1 MSLHAQLRQRAAEG
15 RPIRVGLIG
24 AGKFG
29 SMYLAQVPRTP
40 GVHLVAIADLS
51 PANAKANLA
60 RVGWKAERTAAGSI
74 DVAIETGATHVGED
88 WQALVQHP
96 AIDVVV
102 ECTGHPIAAVDHCL
116 AAFAQKKHVVNVT
129 VEADAFC
136 GPLLAKRAQEAGVV
150 YSLAFGDQPALICD
164 LVDWARTCG
173 FPVVAAGRGHKW
185 LPHFSESTP
194 ETVWGNYGLTPEQA
208 ARGGLNPKMFNSFLD
223 GSKPSIECT
232 AVANATGLEVPSTG
246 LLYPPA
252 SVADIPFVTRPKSE
266 GGVLERKGMV
276 EVISSLE
283 TDGRV
288 IPYDIRMG
296 VWVTV
301 EAETEYIKN
310 CFEEY
315 NAHTDPSGRY
325 FTLYKRW
332 HLIGLEVGLSVAS
345 VALRKEATGVATCWN
360 ADVVATAKRDLKPGE
375 LLDGEGGYTVW
386 GKLQPA
392 DASLRMGGVP
402 LGLAHDVKVVRP
414 VAKGQCLTWA
424 DVAMDETTHAF
435 RIRRELER
443 LGAPAARKAA

>member
-1 MSLHAQLRQRAAEG
+1 MSLHRQLQQRAAEG
-15 RPIRVGLIG
+15 RPIRVALIG

-29 SMYLAQVPRTP
+29 SMYLSQIPRTP
-40 GVHLVAIADLS
+40 GVHLAGIADLS
-51 PANAKANLA
+51 PEAACRNLA
-60 RVGWKAERTAAGSI
+60 RVGWDPQRVQAASLDAALRDG
-74 DVAIETGATHVGED
+74 TTHVGED
-88 WQALVQHP
+88 WRALVSHP
-96 AIDVVV
+96 AIDIVV

-116 AAFAQKKHVVNVT
+116 EAFAHGKHVVNVT

-136 GPLLAKRAQEAGVV
+136 GPLLAKRAAEAGVL

-185 LPHFSESTP
+185 LPHFCESTP
-194 ETVWGNYGLTPEQA
+194 ETVWANYGLTPEQA

-223 GSKPSIECT
+223 GSKPSIEST
-232 AVANATGLEVPSTG
+232 AVANATGLAVPSTG

-252 SVADIPFVTRPKSE
+252 SIADIPFVTRPKYE
-266 GGVLERKGMV
+266 GGVLEQKGMV

-301 EAETEYIKN
+301 EGETDYVRH

-332 HLIGLEVGLSVAS
+332 HLIGLEVGYSVAS
-345 VALRKEATGVATCWN
+345 LALRREPTGVATCWN
-360 ADVVATAKRDLKPGE
+360 ADVVATAKRDLQPGDR
-375 LLDGEGGYTVW
+375 LDGEGGYTVW
-386 GKLQPA
+386 GKLTPA
-392 DASLRMGGVP
+392 AASLRAGGLP
-402 LGLAHDVKVVRP
+402 LGLAHDIPVVRP
-414 VAKGQCLTWA
+414 VKKGQSLSWA
-424 DVAMDETTHAF
+424 DVAVDTTTRAYAL
-435 RIRRELER
+435 RREMEAQFASR
-443 LGAPAARKAA
+443 AN

>member
-1 MSLHAQLRQRAAEG
+1 MNLHAKLQERAASQ
-15 RPIRVGLIG
+15 RPIRIGLIG

-40 GVHLVAIADLS
+40 GVHLVGIADLS
-51 PANAKANLA
+51 PAGVHTNLA
-60 RVGWKAERTAAGSI
+60 RVGWEPERLQAASLDEAVRLGS
-74 DVAIETGATHVGED
+74 THVSDD
-88 WQALVQHP
+88 WQALVRHP
-96 AIDVVV
+96 AVDVVV
-102 ECTGHPIAAVDHCL
+102 ECTGSPLHAVDHIL
-116 AAFAQKKHVVNVT
+116 EAFAQRKHVVNVT

-136 GPLLAKRAQEAGVV
+136 GPLLARRAQAAGVV

-185 LPHFSESTP
+185 LPHFAQSTP
-194 ETVWGNYGLTPEQA
+194 ETVWGYYGLTPEQA

-223 GSKPSIECT
+223 GSKPSIEST
-232 AVANATGLEVPSTG
+232 AVANATGLGVPSNG

-252 SVADIPFVTRPKSE
+252 SVEDIPYVTRPISE

-283 TDGRV
+283 PDGRQ

-301 EAETEYIKN
+301 EGETEYIRN

-332 HLIGLEVGLSVAS
+332 HLIGLEVGVSVAS
-345 VALRKEATGVATCWN
+345 VALRAEPTGVATGWH

-375 LLDGEGGYTVW
+375 MLDGEGGYTVW
-386 GKLQPA
+386 GKLLPA
-392 DASLRMGGVP
+392 ATSLRLGGLP
-402 LGLAHDVKVVRP
+402 LGLAHGVKVVRP
-414 VAKGQCLTWA
+414 VAQGQSLSWD
-424 DVAMDETTHAF
+424 DVAMDTQTHAYQ
-435 RIRRELER
+435 IRREME
-443 LGAPAARKAA
+443 AAHRA

>member
-1 MSLHAQLRQRAAEG
+1 MSLHRQLQQRAAEG
-15 RPIRVGLIG
+15 RPIRIALIG

-40 GVHLVAIADLS
+40 GVHLVGIADLS
-51 PANAKANLA
+51 PDAARRNLA
-60 RVGWKAERTAAGSI
+60 RVGWEAERLQAQSLDAALRDGS
-74 DVAIETGATHVGED
+74 TWVGED
-88 WQALVQHP
+88 WRALVAHP
-96 AIDVVV
+96 AIDIVV

-116 AAFAQKKHVVNVT
+116 EAFAQGKHVVNVT

-136 GPLLAKRAQEAGVV
+136 GPLLARRAQEAGVL

-185 LPHFSESTP
+185 LPHFSQSTP
-194 ETVWGNYGLTPEQA
+194 ETVWGHYGLTPEQA
-208 ARGGLNPKMFNSFLD
+208 ERGGLNPKMFNSFLD
-223 GSKPSIECT
+223 GSKPSIECS
-232 AVANATGLEVPSTG
+232 AVANATGLDVPSTG

-252 SVADIPFVTRPKSE
+252 SVADIPFVTRPRSE
-266 GGVLERKGMV
+266 GGVLEHKGMV

-283 TDGRV
+283 TDGRS

-301 EAETEYIKN
+301 EGETEYVRN

-332 HLIGLEVGLSVAS
+332 HLIGLEVGYSVAS
-345 VALRKEATGVATCWN
+345 LALRREPTGVAQGWV

-386 GKLQPA
+386 GKLTPA
-392 DASLRMGGVP
+392 AASLRAGGLP
-402 LGLAHDVKVVRP
+402 LGLAHDVRLLRA
-414 VAKGQCLTWA
+414 VAQGQAVTWD
-424 DVAMDETTHAF
+424 DVAIDTGTRAYQL
-435 RIRRELER
+435 RREMETLFR
-443 LGAPAARKAA
+443 

>member
-1 MSLHAQLRQRAAEG
+1 MNLYAKLQERAASQ
-15 RPIRVGLIG
+15 RPIRIGLIG

-40 GVHLVAIADLS
+40 GVHLVGIADLS
-51 PANAKANLA
+51 PAGVHTNLA
-60 RVGWKAERTAAGSI
+60 RVGWESERLQAKSLDEAVRLGS
-74 DVAIETGATHVGED
+74 THVSED
-88 WQALVQHP
+88 WQALVRHP

-102 ECTGHPIAAVDHCL
+102 ECTGSPLHAVDHIL
-116 AAFAQKKHVVNVT
+116 EAFAQRKHVVNVT

-136 GPLLAKRAQEAGVV
+136 GPLLATRAQAAGVV

-185 LPHFSESTP
+185 LPHFAQSTP
-194 ETVWGNYGLTPEQA
+194 ETVWGYYGLTPEQA
-208 ARGGLNPKMFNSFLD
+208 VRGGLNPKMFNSFLD
-223 GSKPSIECT
+223 GSKPSIEST
-232 AVANATGLEVPSTG
+232 AVANATGLGVPSNG

-252 SVADIPFVTRPKSE
+252 SVEDIPYVTRPISE

-283 TDGRV
+283 PDGRK

-301 EAETEYIKN
+301 EGETEYIRN

-332 HLIGLEVGLSVAS
+332 HLIGLEVGVSVAS
-345 VALRKEATGVATCWN
+345 VALRDEPTGVATGWH

-375 LLDGEGGYTVW
+375 ILDGEGGYTVW
-386 GKLQPA
+386 GKLLPA
-392 DASLRMGGVP
+392 ATSLRMGGLP
-402 LGLAHDVKVVRP
+402 LGLAHGVKVVRP
-414 VAKGQCLTWA
+414 VAQGQSLSWD
-424 DVAMDETTHAF
+424 DVAMDTQTHAYQ
-435 RIRRELER
+435 IRREMESAHTL
-443 LGAPAARKAA
+443 

>member
-1 MSLHAQLRQRAAEG
+1 MNLHAKLLQRQAEK
-15 RPIRVGLIG
+15 RPIRIGLIG

-29 SMYLAQVPRTP
+29 SMYLAQIPRTP
-40 GVHLVAIADLS
+40 GVHLVGIADLS
-51 PANAKANLA
+51 PDAARTNLA
-60 RVGWKAERTAAGSI
+60 RVGWNPEKLKATNLDQAVKEGSTCISDDWQSLVRHPSI
-74 DVAIETGATHVGED
+74 DI
-88 WQALVQHP
+88 
-96 AIDVVV
+96 VV
-102 ECTGHPIAAVDHCL
+102 ECTGSPLHAVDHIL
-116 AAFAQKKHVVNVT
+116 ESFAHGKHVVNVT

-136 GPLLAKRAQEAGVV
+136 GPLLAKRAQAAGVV

-185 LPHFSESTP
+185 LPHFCESTP
-194 ETVWGNYGLTPEQA
+194 ETVWGYYGLTPEQA

-223 GSKPSIECT
+223 GSKPSIEST
-232 AVANATGLEVPSTG
+232 AVSNATGLGVPSNG

-252 SVADIPFVTRPKSE
+252 SVEDIPYVTRPISE

-283 TDGRV
+283 ADGRK

-301 EAETEYIKN
+301 EAETDYIKN

-332 HLIGLEVGLSVAS
+332 HLIGLEVGVSVAS
-345 VALRKEATGVATCWN
+345 VALRNEPTGVATHWN

-386 GKLQPA
+386 GKLLPA
-392 DASLRMGGVP
+392 ATSKKMGGLP
-402 LGLAHDVKVVRP
+402 LGLAHGVKVVRP
-414 VAKGQCLTWA
+414 VAKGQGLSWD
-424 DVAMDETTHAF
+424 DVAMDTTTHAYK
-435 RIRRELER
+435 IRREMEA
-443 LGAPAARKAA
+443 GYSF

>member
-1 MSLHAQLRQRAAEG
+1 MSSAMNLYAKLQQRAADHQ
-15 RPIRVGLIG
+15 PIRIALIG

-40 GVHLVAIADLS
+40 GVHLAAIADLS
-51 PANAKANLA
+51 PEAARQNLG
-60 RVGWKAERTAAGSI
+60 RVGWEAERSQAASLDEAFQSGGTWI
-74 DVAIETGATHVGED
+74 TED
-88 WQALVQHP
+88 WQAVVSDP
-96 AIDVVV
+96 RIDVVV
-102 ECTGHPIAAVDHCL
+102 ECTGHPIAAVSHCL
-116 AAFAQKKHVVNVT
+116 AAFAHGNHVVNVT

-136 GPLLAKRAQEAGVV
+136 GPLLARRAQEAGVV

-185 LPHFSESTP
+185 LPHFCDSTP
-194 ETVWGNYGLTPEQA
+194 ETVWGYYGLSPEQA
-208 ARGGLNPKMFNSFLD
+208 VRGGLNPKMFNSFLD
-223 GSKPSIECT
+223 GSKPSIEST
-232 AVANATGLEVPSTG
+232 AVANATGLGVPSNG

-252 SVADIPFVTRPKSE
+252 SVEDIPFVTRPRSE

-283 TDGRV
+283 TDGRK

-301 EAETEYIKN
+301 EAETDYIKN

-332 HLIGLEVGLSVAS
+332 HLIGLEVGVSVAS
-345 VALRKEATGVATCWN
+345 VALRGEPTGVATGWR
-360 ADVVATAKRDLKPGE
+360 ADVVATAQRDLRPGD
-375 LLDGEGGYTVW
+375 LLDGEGGYPGW
-386 GKLQPA
+386 GKLLPA
-392 DASLRMGGVP
+392 DKSLAMGGLP
-402 LGLAHDVKVVRP
+402 LGLAHGVKVVRP
-414 VAKGQCLTWA
+414 VARGQSLCWD
-424 DVAMDETTHAF
+424 DVAMDTGTDAW
-435 RIRRELER
+435 RLRREMETLFGE
-443 LGAPAARKAA
+443 KA

>member
-1 MSLHAQLRQRAAEG
+1 MNLYAKLQQRAARG
-15 RPIRVGLIG
+15 QPIRIGLIG

-51 PANAKANLA
+51 PEGARRNLA
-60 RVGWKAERTAAGSI
+60 RVGWEPARAQASDMAQALREGTTW
-74 DVAIETGATHVGED
+74 VTED
-88 WQALVQHP
+88 WQALVRDPQ
-96 AIDVVV
+96 IDVVV
-102 ECTGHPIAAVDHCL
+102 ECTGHPIAAVEHCL
-116 AAFAQKKHVVNVT
+116 QAFAHGKHVVNVT

-136 GPLLAKRAQEAGVV
+136 GPLLARRAAEAGVV
-150 YSLAFGDQPALICD
+150 YSLAFGDQPALICE

-185 LPHFSESTP
+185 LPHFCTSTP
-194 ETVWGNYGLTPEQA
+194 ETVWGYYGLTPEQA

-223 GSKPSIECT
+223 GSKPSIEST
-232 AVANATGLEVPSTG
+232 AVANATGLGVPSNG

-252 SVADIPFVTRPKSE
+252 SVADIPFVTRPRSE

-283 TDGRV
+283 TDGRA

-301 EAETEYIKN
+301 EAETDYIKN

-345 VALRKEATGVATCWN
+345 VALRGEPTGVATGWH
-360 ADVVATAKRDLKPGE
+360 ADVVATAKRDLQVGD

-386 GKLQPA
+386 GKLLPA
-392 DASLRMGGVP
+392 ETSRRMGGLP
-402 LGLAHDVKVVRP
+402 LGLAHDVRVVRP
-414 VAKGQCLTWA
+414 VRAGQSLSWD
-424 DVAMDETTHAF
+424 DVAMNTDTPAY
-435 RIRRELER
+435 RLRREMESLFS
-443 LGAPAARKAA
+443 

>member
-1 MSLHAQLRQRAAEG
+1 MSLHRQLQQRAAEG

-29 SMYLAQVPRTP
+29 SMYLSQVPRTP
-40 GVHLVAIADLS
+40 GVHLVGIADLS
-51 PANAKANLA
+51 PDAARANLA
-60 RVGWKAERTAAGSI
+60 RVGWDAQRTQAASLEAALKDGS
-74 DVAIETGATHVGED
+74 THVGED
-88 WQALVQHP
+88 WRALVSHP

-116 AAFAQKKHVVNVT
+116 EAFAHGKHVVNVT

-136 GPLLAKRAQEAGVV
+136 GPLLARRAAQAGVV
-150 YSLAFGDQPALICD
+150 YSLAYGDQPAMICD

-185 LPHFSESTP
+185 LPHFCESTP
-194 ETVWGNYGLTPEQA
+194 ETVWGYYGLTPEQA
-208 ARGGLNPKMFNSFLD
+208 VRGGLNPKMFNSFLD
-223 GSKPSIECT
+223 GSKPSIEST
-232 AVANATGLEVPSTG
+232 AVSNATGLAVPSNG

-252 SVADIPFVTRPKSE
+252 SVEDIPFVTRPREE
-266 GGVLERKGMV
+266 GGVLEGKGMV

-283 TDGRV
+283 ADGRV

-301 EAETEYIKN
+301 EG
-310 CFEEY
+310 

-332 HLIGLEVGLSVAS
+332 HLIGLEVGQSVAS
-345 VALRKEATGVATCWN
+345 VALRREPTGVATGWN
-360 ADVVATAKRDLKPGE
+360 ADVVATAKRDLAPGE

-386 GKLQPA
+386 GKLLPA
-392 DASLRMGGVP
+392 ARSMAFGGLP
-402 LGLAHDVKVVRP
+402 LGLAHGIRVARP
-414 VAKGQCLTWA
+414 VKKGQSLCWD
-424 DVAMDETTHAF
+424 DVVMETTTRAYAL
-435 RIRRELER
+435 RKELEAGFVPGCG
-443 LGAPAARKAA
+443 LG

>member
-1 MSLHAQLRQRAAEG
+1 MSLFAKLQQRQAEG

-29 SMYLAQVPRTP
+29 SMYLAQIPRTP
-40 GVHLVAIADLS
+40 GVHLVGIADLS
-51 PANAKANLA
+51 PDGARANLS
-60 RVGWKAERTAAGSI
+60 RVGWEAQRMQAASL
-74 DVAIETGATHVGED
+74 DAAIKMGTTHIGED
-88 WQALVQHP
+88 WRALVSHP
-96 AIDVVV
+96 AIDVIV

-116 AAFAQKKHVVNVT
+116 EAFAHGKNVVNVT

-136 GPLLAKRAQEAGVV
+136 GPLLAHKAAQAGVV

-185 LPHFSESTP
+185 LPHFNQSTP
-194 ETVWGNYGLTPEQA
+194 DTVWANYGLTPEQA
-208 ARGGLNPKMFNSFLD
+208 LRGGLNPKMFNSFLD
-223 GSKPSIECT
+223 GSKPSIESS
-232 AVANATGLEVPSTG
+232 AVSNATGLGVPSNG

-252 SVADIPFVTRPKSE
+252 SVEDIPFVTRPISE

-283 TDGRV
+283 ANGRK

-301 EAETEYIKN
+301 EAETDYIKN

-332 HLIGLEVGLSVAS
+332 HLIGLEVGMSVAS
-345 VALRKEATGVATCWN
+345 VALRGEPTGVATCWN
-360 ADVVATAKRDLKPGE
+360 ADVVATAKRDLQAGE
-375 LLDGEGGYTVW
+375 ILDGEGGYTVW
-386 GKLQPA
+386 GKLLPS
-392 DASLRMGGVP
+392 DTSRKLGGLP
-402 LGLAHDVKVVRP
+402 LGLAHNIKLLRP
-414 VAKGQCLTWA
+414 VRQGQSLCWD
-424 DVAMDETTHAF
+424 DVAIDTSTRAYQL
-435 RIRRELER
+435 RREMENHFAVPL
-443 LGAPAARKAA
+443 AKAA

>member
-1 MSLHAQLRQRAAEG
+1 MSLHSQLQQRAAQG
-15 RPIRVGLIG
+15 KPIRVGLIG

-40 GVHLVAIADLS
+40 GVHLAGIADLS
-51 PANAKANLA
+51 PDAARANLA
-60 RVGWKAERTAAGSI
+60 RVGWKAEQSQASSLDQALK
-74 DVAIETGATHVGED
+74 TGTTHVSED
-88 WQALVQHP
+88 WQALVRHP
-96 AIDVVV
+96 AIDVIV

-116 AAFAQKKHVVNVT
+116 EAFANDKHVVNVT

-136 GPLLAKRAQEAGVV
+136 GPLLARKAAEAGVV

-185 LPHFSESTP
+185 LPHFCESTP
-194 ETVWGNYGLTPEQA
+194 ETVWGYYGLTPEQA
-208 ARGGLNPKMFNSFLD
+208 KRGGLNPKMFNSFLD
-223 GSKPSIECT
+223 GSKPSIEST
-232 AVANATGLEVPSTG
+232 AVANATGLAVPSNG

-252 SVADIPFVTRPKSE
+252 SVDRIPFVTRPLSE
-266 GGVLERKGMV
+266 GGVLEHKGMV

-283 TDGRV
+283 TDGTP

-301 EAETEYIKN
+301 EGETEYIRN

-332 HLIGLEVGLSVAS
+332 HLIGLEVGMSVAS
-345 VALRKEATGVATCWN
+345 VALRGEATGVATCWN
-360 ADVVATAKRDLKPGE
+360 ADVVATAKRDLAPGE

-386 GKLQPA
+386 GKLLPA
-392 DASLRMGGVP
+392 EKSAAMGGLP
-402 LGLAHDVKVVRP
+402 LGLAHNVKVTRAVK
-414 VAKGQCLTWA
+414 KGQSLCWA
-424 DVAMDETTHAF
+424 DVAMDTATPAYKVRKEMEAMF
-435 RIRRELER
+435 APREL
-443 LGAPAARKAA
+443 KAA

>member
-1 MSLHAQLRQRAAEG
+1 MSLHQQLLKRQADG
-15 RPIRVGLIG
+15 KPIRVGLIG

-29 SMYLAQVPRTP
+29 SMYLSQIPRTP
-40 GVHLVAIADLS
+40 GVHLVGIADLS
-51 PANAKANLA
+51 PAAARTNLA
-60 RVGWKAERTAAGSI
+60 RVGW
-74 DVAIETGATHVGED
+74 DVARTEAVSLDAAVKNGDTHITED
-88 WQALVQHP
+88 WKALVSHP

-116 AAFAQKKHVVNVT
+116 EAFAHGKHVVNVT

-136 GPLLAKRAQEAGVV
+136 GALLARRAAQAGVV
-150 YSLAFGDQPALICD
+150 YSLAYGDQPAMICD

-185 LPHFSESTP
+185 LPHFCNSTP
-194 ETVWGNYGLTPEQA
+194 ETVWGYYGLTPEQA

-223 GSKPSIECT
+223 GSKPAIEST
-232 AVANATGLEVPSTG
+232 AVSNATGLQVPSNG

-252 SVADIPFVTRPKSE
+252 SVEDIPYVTRPISE
-266 GGVLERKGMV
+266 GGVLEQKGMV

-283 TDGRV
+283 ADGRK

-301 EAETEYIKN
+301 EAETDYIKN

-332 HLIGLEVGLSVAS
+332 HLIGLEVGMSVAS
-345 VALRKEATGVATCWN
+345 VALRGEPTGVAIGWN
-360 ADVVATAKRDLKPGE
+360 ADVVAAAKRDLKPGDT
-375 LLDGEGGYTVW
+375 LDGEGGYTVW
-386 GKLQPA
+386 GKLLPSSKSVQ
-392 DASLRMGGVP
+392 LGGVP
-402 LGLAHDVKVVRP
+402 LGLAHDVKVIRP
-414 VAKGQCLTWA
+414 VPQGQVVTWA
-424 DVAMDETTHAF
+424 DVAMDTTTRAYQL
-435 RIRRELER
+435 RMELEA
-443 LGAPAARKAA
+443 LK

>member
-1 MSLHAQLRQRAAEG
+1 MSLFVKLQQRQAEG
-15 RPIRVGLIG
+15 RPIRIGLIG

-40 GVHLVAIADLS
+40 GVHLVGIADLS
-51 PANAKANLA
+51 PDGARANLA
-60 RVGWKAERTAAGSI
+60 RVGWDLQRTQAASLDAAIKDGS
-74 DVAIETGATHVGED
+74 THIGED
-88 WQALVQHP
+88 WRALVSHP
-96 AIDVVV
+96 AIDVIV

-116 AAFAQKKHVVNVT
+116 EAFTHGKHVVNVT

-136 GPLLAKRAQEAGVV
+136 GPLLALKAQQAGVV

-185 LPHFSESTP
+185 LPHFNQSTP
-194 ETVWGNYGLTPEQA
+194 DTVWGNYGLTPEQA

-223 GSKPSIECT
+223 GSKPSIECS
-232 AVANATGLEVPSTG
+232 AVSNATGLSVPSNG

-252 SVADIPFVTRPKSE
+252 SVEDIPFVTRPIEE

-283 TDGRV
+283 ANGRK

-301 EAETEYIKN
+301 EAETDYIKN

-332 HLIGLEVGLSVAS
+332 HLIGLEVGMSVAS
-345 VALRKEATGVATCWN
+345 VALRGEPTGVATGWN
-360 ADVVATAKRDLKPGE
+360 ADVVATAKRDLQPGE
-375 LLDGEGGYTVW
+375 MLDGEGGYTVW
-386 GKLQPA
+386 GKLLPA
-392 DASLRMGGVP
+392 EVSRKLGGLP
-402 LGLAHDVKVVRP
+402 LGLAHDIKVIRP
-414 VAKGQCLTWA
+414 VRQGQSLSWA
-424 DVAMDETTHAF
+424 DVAIDTSTRAYQL
-435 RIRRELER
+435 RREMESHFA
-443 LGAPAARKAA
+443 APLARAA

>member
-1 MSLHAQLRQRAAEG
+1 MSLHNQLKQRAADG
-15 RPIRVGLIG
+15 KPIRVGLIG

-29 SMYLAQVPRTP
+29 SMYLSQIPRTP
-40 GVHLVAIADLS
+40 GVHLVGIADLS
-51 PANAKANLA
+51 PSAARANLA
-60 RVGWKAERTAAGSI
+60 RVGWDPARTEAASLDSAMKDG
-74 DVAIETGATHVGED
+74 DTHITED
-88 WQALVQHP
+88 WKSVVTHP
-96 AIDVVV
+96 GIDVVV

-116 AAFAQKKHVVNVT
+116 EAFAHGKHVVNVT
-129 VEADAFC
+129 VEADAFG
-136 GPLLAKRAQEAGVV
+136 GPLLARKAAEAGVV
-150 YSLAFGDQPALICD
+150 YSLAFGDQPAMICD

-185 LPHFSESTP
+185 LPHFCESTP

-208 ARGGLNPKMFNSFLD
+208 ERGGLNPKMFNSFLD
-223 GSKPSIECT
+223 GSKPAIEST
-232 AVANATGLEVPSTG
+232 AVANATGLGVPSNG

-252 SVADIPFVTRPKSE
+252 SVEDIPYVTRPISE

-283 TDGRV
+283 PDGRK

-301 EAETEYIKN
+301 EAETDYIKN

-345 VALRKEATGVATCWN
+345 VALRGEPTGVATGWR

-386 GKLQPA
+386 GKLMPA
-392 DASLRMGGVP
+392 DTSVQLGGVP

-414 VAKGQCLTWA
+414 VAKGHIVTWA
-424 DVAMDETTHAF
+424 DVAMDTTTRAYQL
-435 RIRRELER
+435 RMELEA
-443 LGAPAARKAA
+443 LGAQSA

>member
-1 MSLHAQLRQRAAEG
+1 MSLHQQLLKRQADG
-15 RPIRVGLIG
+15 KPIRVGLIG

-29 SMYLAQVPRTP
+29 SMYLSQIPRTP
-40 GVHLVAIADLS
+40 GVHLVGIADLS
-51 PANAKANLA
+51 PAAARTNLA
-60 RVGWKAERTAAGSI
+60 RVGW
-74 DVAIETGATHVGED
+74 DVARTEAVSLDAAVKNGDTHITED
-88 WQALVQHP
+88 WKALVSHP

-116 AAFAQKKHVVNVT
+116 EAFAHGKHVVNVT

-136 GPLLAKRAQEAGVV
+136 GPLLARRAARAGVV
-150 YSLAFGDQPALICD
+150 YSLAYGDQPAMICD

-185 LPHFSESTP
+185 LPHFCNSTP
-194 ETVWGNYGLTPEQA
+194 ETVWGYYGLTPEQA

-223 GSKPSIECT
+223 GSKPAIEST
-232 AVANATGLEVPSTG
+232 AVSNATGLQVPSNG

-252 SVADIPFVTRPKSE
+252 SVEDIPYVTRPISE
-266 GGVLERKGMV
+266 GGVLEQKGMV

-283 TDGRV
+283 ADGRK

-301 EAETEYIKN
+301 EAETDYIKN

-332 HLIGLEVGLSVAS
+332 HLIGLEVGMSVAS
-345 VALRKEATGVATCWN
+345 VALRGEPTGVAIGWN
-360 ADVVATAKRDLKPGE
+360 ADVVAAAKRDLKPGDI
-375 LLDGEGGYTVW
+375 LDGEGGYTVW
-386 GKLQPA
+386 GKLLPSSKSVQ
-392 DASLRMGGVP
+392 LGGVP
-402 LGLAHDVKVVRP
+402 LGLAHDVKVIRP
-414 VAKGQCLTWA
+414 VPQGQVVTWA
-424 DVAMDETTHAF
+424 DVAMDTTTRAYQL
-435 RIRRELER
+435 RMELEA
-443 LGAPAARKAA
+443 LK

>member
-1 MSLHAQLRQRAAEG
+1 MNLHAKLLERAASQ
-15 RPIRVGLIG
+15 RPIRIGLIG

-40 GVHLVAIADLS
+40 GVHLVGIADLS
-51 PANAKANLA
+51 PAGVQTNLA
-60 RVGWKAERTAAGSI
+60 RVGWEPERLQAKSLDDAVKLGT
-74 DVAIETGATHVGED
+74 THVSED
-88 WQALVQHP
+88 WQALVRHP

-102 ECTGHPIAAVDHCL
+102 ECTGSPLHAVDHIL
-116 AAFAQKKHVVNVT
+116 EAFAHGKHVVNVT

-136 GPLLAKRAQEAGVV
+136 GPLLATRAQAAGVV

-185 LPHFSESTP
+185 LPHFAQSTP
-194 ETVWGNYGLTPEQA
+194 ETVWGYYGLTPEQA
-208 ARGGLNPKMFNSFLD
+208 VRGGLNPKMFNSFLD
-223 GSKPSIECT
+223 GSKPSIEST
-232 AVANATGLEVPSTG
+232 AVANATGLGVPSNG

-252 SVADIPFVTRPKSE
+252 SVEDIPYVTRPISE

-283 TDGRV
+283 PDGRK

-301 EAETEYIKN
+301 EGETEYIRN

-332 HLIGLEVGLSVAS
+332 HLIGLEVGVSVAS
-345 VALRKEATGVATCWN
+345 VALRGEPTGVATGWH

-375 LLDGEGGYTVW
+375 ILDGEGGYTVW
-386 GKLQPA
+386 GKLLPA
-392 DASLRMGGVP
+392 ATSLRMGGLP
-402 LGLAHDVKVVRP
+402 LGLAHGVKVVRP
-414 VAKGQCLTWA
+414 VAQGQSLSWD
-424 DVAMDETTHAF
+424 DVAMDTQTHAYK
-435 RIRRELER
+435 IRREMES
-443 LGAPAARKAA
+443 AHSA